1 MMFNSKK
8 GMRERE
14 MDEND
19 EDLERLGYT
28 VYSGSNKNRY
38 NRTQCPLGLIRT
50 GRIVH
55 SVLCV

>member
-1 MMFNSKK
+1 MSLKIIFNPKL

-28 VYSGSNKNRY
+28 VYSGSNKNR
-38 NRTQCPLGLIRT
+38 
-50 GRIVH
+50 
-55 SVLCV
+55 

>member
-38 NRTQCPLGLIRT
+38 NSTQCTQGLIRT
-50 GRIVH
+50 GIIVH
-55 SVLCV
+55 SVL